1 MAAGA
6 LVMGHETL
14 QTSYAIKDVLPRLGV
29 AAIAVNASLAISGQM
44 VNVANVLASGLLGN
58 GVDPEQAGNTL
69 EQLVLHSIT
78 DGGIFLVLLG
88 LACAVLAVAL
98 LILYLVRASLIV
110 LFVCAAPLMLL
121 GHGLPQTE
129 GMARLWWRVM
139 LALLGVQVAQAITPR
154 RRSPHLLRLRRAQ
167 RPRPGNRREPYRPT
181 ARAVPV
187 LGAAADSVL
196 GEGAGRLAALLIEYG
211 PDGKDLRHL
220 PGHQGR
226 GRGCAVNPS
235 RIRLPADVEMED
247 RLAWG
252 LTARQLVILAVTALV
267 CYGVFAAASSALP
280 IPVAAALAAPL
291 ALAGVALALGRR
303 DGLSGDRLALAA
315 ARHLTQ
321 SPRRVAVP
329 DGLPAVLANAP
340 AQPGVSL
347 LRVPVS
353 AILASGVVELAD
365 GTSALLLAA
374 SGTSWALRSQ
384 EEQAALAEAYGKW
397 LNSLVEP
404 TAITVRSEAVDL
416 TERASAIERAAPG
429 LPHPALRALRSH
441 LRAVSLRAC
450 ESRER
455 VCAAVKSCSC

>member
-1 MAAGA
+1 
-6 LVMGHETL
+6 
-14 QTSYAIKDVLPRLGV
+14 
-29 AAIAVNASLAISGQM
+29 
-44 VNVANVLASGLLGN
+44 
-58 GVDPEQAGNTL
+58 
-69 EQLVLHSIT
+69 
-78 DGGIFLVLLG
+78 
-88 LACAVLAVAL
+88 
-98 LILYLVRASLIV
+98 
-110 LFVCAAPLMLL
+110 
-121 GHGLPQTE
+121 
-129 GMARLWWRVM
+129 
-139 LALLGVQVAQAITPR
+139 
-154 RRSPHLLRLRRAQ
+154 
-167 RPRPGNRREPYRPT
+167 
-181 ARAVPV
+181 
-187 LGAAADSVL
+187 
-196 GEGAGRLAALLIEYG
+196 
-211 PDGKDLRHL
+211 
-220 PGHQGR
+220 
-226 GRGCAVNPS
+226 VNPS

-280 IPVAAALAAPL
+280 IPLAAALAAPL

-329 DGLPAVLANAP
+329 DGLPATLANAP

-404 TAITVRSEAVDL
+404 TAITVRSEPVDL
-416 TERASAIERAAPG
+416 TERANAIERAAPG
-429 LPHPALRALRSH
+429 LPHPALRRCAHTYAQFLCELASQGEGLRRRQILLVLSS
-441 LRAVSLRAC
+441 R
-450 ESRER
+450 SRER
-455 VCAAVKSCSC
+455 DTARADLERRASETSGLLHAAGVELHPLDGQQAAALLLSALEPPGPPAGSQLEGVIHRC

>member
-1 MAAGA
+1 
-6 LVMGHETL
+6 
-14 QTSYAIKDVLPRLGV
+14 
-29 AAIAVNASLAISGQM
+29 
-44 VNVANVLASGLLGN
+44 
-58 GVDPEQAGNTL
+58 
-69 EQLVLHSIT
+69 
-78 DGGIFLVLLG
+78 
-88 LACAVLAVAL
+88 
-98 LILYLVRASLIV
+98 
-110 LFVCAAPLMLL
+110 
-121 GHGLPQTE
+121 
-129 GMARLWWRVM
+129 
-139 LALLGVQVAQAITPR
+139 
-154 RRSPHLLRLRRAQ
+154 
-167 RPRPGNRREPYRPT
+167 
-181 ARAVPV
+181 
-187 LGAAADSVL
+187 
-196 GEGAGRLAALLIEYG
+196 
-211 PDGKDLRHL
+211 
-220 PGHQGR
+220 
-226 GRGCAVNPS
+226 VNPS

-280 IPVAAALAAPL
+280 TPVAAALAAPL

-321 SPRRVAVP
+321 SPRRIAAP
-329 DGLPAVLANAP
+329 DGLPSVLANAP

-404 TAITVRSEAVDL
+404 TAITVRSEPVDL

-429 LPHPALRALRSH
+429 LPHPALRRCAHTYAQFLCELASQGEGLRRRQILLVLSS
-441 LRAVSLRAC
+441 R
-450 ESRER
+450 SRER
-455 VCAAVKSCSC
+455 DTARADLERRASETAGLLHAAGVELHPLDGQQAAALLLSALEPPGPPAGSQLEGVIHRC